1 MVFSLFLHLKHGERG
16 FYFSLV
22 YKKGVYFCVLFF
34 PDVLSL
40 YDCEKFWI
48 DCLKAVSVLV
58 LALVMEVL

>member
-1 MVFSLFLHLKHGERG
+1 MG
-16 FYFSLV
+16 
-22 YKKGVYFCVLFF
+22 FF
-34 PDVLSL
+34 PNVLSL